1 MSEWLGFEVWK
12 QRREELL
19 REAQERALARE
30 ARKVRESF
38 APVEGGAVAGK
49 IGVRWGRFEDEAG
62 IAELLDLNGMPR
74 WIAFEERFIVVHRG
88 GKPLAALRY
97 RTESKRLLLGLLVV
111 DPWAGERRMARALYT
126 GAWNLGREIGVG
138 EILAA
143 KLPHADYP
151 GETGYRRWGR
161 GWRLDAT
168 QPVEI
173 EVSEGRG
180 ARHPLVRLLETLPR
194 RLGWR

>member
-1 MSEWLGFEVWK
+1 MFGWSDLGVWK
-12 QRREELL
+12 GRHEEFL
-19 REAQERALARE
+19 REAQERALVRE
-30 ARKVRESF
+30 ARKARETF
-38 APVEGGAVAGK
+38 APVEGGAVVGR
-49 IGVRWGRFEDEAG
+49 IEVRWGRVEDEVG

-74 WIAFEERFIVVHRG
+74 WIAFEERFIVAERG
-88 GKPLAALRY
+88 GKLRAALRY

-111 DPWAGERRMARALYT
+111 DPWAGERRLARALYR
-126 GAWNLGREIGVG
+126 GARDLGREIGVA

-143 KLPHADYP
+143 KSPHADCP
-151 GETGYRRWGR
+151 GEAGYRRWGR

-173 EVSEGRG
+173 GVSEGRG